1 MMTCVLGGNPE
12 QISLF
17 NFFPNCRNGVTFEK
31 IPSLPNRAWTLDW
44 MTKSNVESW
53 GTVAK
58 CICIISFI
66 TVWIFEEMSFQAR
79 KLWLNFP
86 HKSSLNMTTFRS
98 ILSQFAAMSSFLK
111 TRKSLFAKILKER
124 HYFAS
129 LKCER
134 KSPFPLWCAEI
145 WKHDKLEESS

>member
-31 IPSLPNRAWTLDW
+31 IPSLPNQAWTLDW
-44 MTKSNVESW
+44 MTKSNFESW

-66 TVWIFEEMSFQAR
+66 TVWIFEEMTFQAR

-86 HKSSLNMTTFRS
+86 HKSSFEYDYFPFYSFPIRSHVFFSEDEEEFIRQDTQRAPLFRES
-98 ILSQFAAMSSFLK
+98 KMWKKVPFSTLVRRNLK
-111 TRKSLFAKILKER
+111 A
-124 HYFAS
+124 
-129 LKCER
+129 
-134 KSPFPLWCAEI
+134 W
-145 WKHDKLEESS
+145 